1 MTNMCSTS
9 PYGKAEQPNL
19 PFTTPTARNW
29 FTPME
34 NVWFAWHGTA
44 DAMYAWAQAESTT
57 PTTHV
62 QLVAEQDCA
71 TSAMAEADYSH
82 HPPFL
87 PQRSVAIV
95 AEIRVATHVVTLADI
110 QVDMW
115 AEALRR
121 AAPQAKPDAHAQAAT
136 VQVKAQMK

>member
-1 MTNMCSTS
+1 M
-9 PYGKAEQPNL
+9 
-19 PFTTPTARNW
+19 
-29 FTPME
+29 
-34 NVWFAWHGTA
+34 A
-44 DAMYAWAQAESTT
+44 DAMCAWAQAESTT

-71 TSAMAEADYSH
+71 ISAMAEADYSH
-82 HPPFL
+82 HQPFL
-87 PQRSVAIV
+87 HQRNVAIV
-95 AEIRVATHVVTLADI
+95 VEIRGATQADT

-136 VQVKAQMK
+136 AQVKAQMK

>member
-1 MTNMCSTS
+1 M
-9 PYGKAEQPNL
+9 
-19 PFTTPTARNW
+19 
-29 FTPME
+29 
-34 NVWFAWHGTA
+34 A

-71 TSAMAEADYSH
+71 ISAMAEADYSH

-87 PQRSVAIV
+87 HQRNVAIV
-95 AEIRVATHVVTLADI
+95 VEIRGATQADT

-121 AAPQAKPDAHAQAAT
+121 AAPQAKPDAHARAAT
-136 VQVKAQMK
+136 AQVKAQMK

>member
-1 MTNMCSTS
+1 M
-9 PYGKAEQPNL
+9 
-19 PFTTPTARNW
+19 
-29 FTPME
+29 
-34 NVWFAWHGTA
+34 A
-44 DAMYAWAQAESTT
+44 DAMCAWAQAASTT

-62 QLVAEQDCA
+62 QLVEEQDCA
-71 TSAMAEADYSH
+71 ISAMAEADYSH

-95 AEIRVATHVVTLADI
+95 VEIRGATHADTHADT
-110 QVDMW
+110 QADTQADMW

-136 VQVKAQMK
+136 AQVKAQMK

>member
-1 MTNMCSTS
+1 M
-9 PYGKAEQPNL
+9 
-19 PFTTPTARNW
+19 
-29 FTPME
+29 
-34 NVWFAWHGTA
+34 A
-44 DAMYAWAQAESTT
+44 DAMCAWAQAESTT

-71 TSAMAEADYSH
+71 ISAMAEADYSH
-82 HPPFL
+82 HQPFL

-95 AEIRVATHVVTLADI
+95 AEIRVATQAAT

-121 AAPQAKPDAHAQAAT
+121 AAPQAKPDAHARAAT
-136 VQVKAQMK
+136 AQVKAQMK

>member
-1 MTNMCSTS
+1 M
-9 PYGKAEQPNL
+9 
-19 PFTTPTARNW
+19 
-29 FTPME
+29 
-34 NVWFAWHGTA
+34 A

-71 TSAMAEADYSH
+71 ISAMAEADYSH

-87 PQRSVAIV
+87 PQRNVAIV
-95 AEIRVATHVVTLADI
+95 AEIRVATQAAT

-121 AAPQAKPDAHAQAAT
+121 AAPQAKPDAHARAVTA
-136 VQVKAQMK
+136 QVKAQMK